1 MTGKKQEKK
10 KHKTKEKRA
19 PYTKRSLQNTINDRD
34 KQIVNMKKA
43 GSIMQTMHYKVKLNF
58 KSEIRE
64 LKRENKKLTKK
75 LEEYEDG
82 K

>member
-1 MTGKKQEKK
+1 MTGKKQQKK

-19 PYTKRSLQNTINDRD
+19 PYTKRSLQNTINDREQ
-34 KQIVNMKKA
+34 QIKDMKKA
-43 GSIMQTMHYKVKLNF
+43 GSVMQTVHFKAKLKL

-64 LKRENKKLTKK
+64 IKAENKRLTKK
-75 LEEYEDG
+75 LEGYEDG